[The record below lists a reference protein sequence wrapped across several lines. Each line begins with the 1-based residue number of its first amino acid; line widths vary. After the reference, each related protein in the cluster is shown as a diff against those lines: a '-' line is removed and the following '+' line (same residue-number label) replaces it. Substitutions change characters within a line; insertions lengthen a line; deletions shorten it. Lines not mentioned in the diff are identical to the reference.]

1 MSKKVVQILAPA
13 FLWLMVGITDAAEE
27 PLGAPNASIEFS
39 GGSAAAIVGVTWG
52 SGNVRFNG
60 KNYPF
65 KIGGLTAGQIGGSK
79 IHGLGKVYNLK
90 QIEDME
96 GTFVSHASGSTIVYG
111 ETTATM
117 RNDNGVEIRIETRDN
132 GFSFKF
138 ATEGIKIRLD
148 R

>member
-1 MSKKVVQILAPA
+1 MFRKIAPA
-13 FLWLMVGITDAAEE
+13 LASVILWLMVGIADAAEGTL
-27 PLGAPNASIEFS
+27 PAPNASIEFS

-52 SGNVRFNG
+52 SGIIRFNG

-65 KIGGLTAGQIGGSK
+65 RIGGLAAGQIGGAK

-90 QIEDME
+90 QIDDIE
-96 GTFVSHASGSTIVYG
+96 GTFVSHASGSTVVYG

-117 RNDNGVEIRIETRDN
+117 RNDNGVEIQLDTRDN

-138 ATEGIKIRLD
+138 ATEGIKIRLE